1 MLIHVV
7 TPGETI
13 SGIAARYG
21 VSPERL
27 ITDNALAP
35 DRPPVVGQAL
45 VILFPD
51 RIHTVQAGETLTAI
65 AVEYGTSVDQL
76 LRNNPQL
83 GGLPLLQVGDVLA
96 IDFMQEKQGT
106 LSVNGYAYPFIDPN
120 VLRVTLPYLT
130 TLSIFSYGF
139 EPDGT
144 LIPADDEALLE
155 AARMYG
161 TGAVLVL
168 TTLSREG
175 NFRSELADILLTDP
189 AVQEQLISN
198 LLAVMVEKGYA
209 GVDVDFEFIPPQN
222 TEAFVAFVQNLTAR
236 TNALGLFTTVA
247 LAPKTSATQAGL
259 LYEAHDY
266 AALGAAANSVLL
278 MTYEWGYTYGPPM
291 AVAPLNQVRR
301 VVEFGVT
308 QIPPGKIDLGIPN
321 YGYDWP
327 LPYVR
332 GETRARTIGNV
343 EAVNIARRYGA
354 QIQFDE
360 LAQSPYFYYT
370 DDNGTEHVVWFE
382 DARSIERKL
391 ALAAEFGLH
400 GVGYWTVMRWFPQNW
415 AVLNTMY
422 TLR

>member
-13 SGIAARYG
+13 NGIAARYG

-27 ITDNALAP
+27 ITDNALAA

-65 AVEYGTSVDQL
+65 AAEYGTSVDQL

-83 GGLPLLQVGDVLA
+83 GGLPLLQTGDVLA

-144 LIPADDEALLE
+144 LVPADDEALLE
-155 AARMYG
+155 AARTYG
-161 TGAVLVL
+161 VAPVLVL

-222 TEAFVAFVQNLTAR
+222 AEAFVAFVQNLTAR

-308 QIPPGKIDLGIPN
+308 QIPREKIDLGIPN

-327 LPYVR
+327 LPFVR

-354 QIQFDE
+354 EIQFDE

-415 AVLNTMY
+415 AVLNTIY

>member
-65 AVEYGTSVDQL
+65 AARYGTSVDQL

-106 LSVNGYAYPFIDPN
+106 FSVNGYAYPFIDPN

-144 LIPADDEALLE
+144 LIPADDDALLE

-161 TGAVLVL
+161 TGSVLVI

-189 AVQEQLISN
+189 AVQERLISN

-222 TEAFVAFVQNLTAR
+222 AEAFVAFVQNLTAR

-308 QIPPGKIDLGIPN
+308 QIPPEKIDLGIPN

-332 GETRARTIGNV
+332 GETRARTIANV
-343 EAVNIARRYGA
+343 EAINIARRYGA
-354 QIQFDE
+354 EIQFDE

-391 ALAAEFGLH
+391 SLAAEFGLH

>member
-13 SGIAARYG
+13 NGIATRYG

-27 ITDNALAP
+27 ITDNALAA

-65 AVEYGTSVDQL
+65 AAEYGTSVDQL

-96 IDFMQEKQGT
+96 VDFMQEKQGT

-139 EPDGT
+139 ESDGS

-161 TGAVLVL
+161 TGSVLVL

-189 AVQEQLISN
+189 AVQERLISN

-222 TEAFVAFVQNLTAR
+222 AEAFVAFVQNLTAR

-247 LAPKTSATQAGL
+247 LAPKTSADQPGL
-259 LYEAHDY
+259 LYEAHNY

-308 QIPPGKIDLGIPN
+308 QIPPEKIDLGIPN

-332 GETRARTIGNV
+332 GETRARTIANV
-343 EAVNIARRYGA
+343 EAINIARRYGA
-354 QIQFDE
+354 EIQFDE